1 MTIHPLF
8 AGILSAS
15 GLPQTGDTREALL
28 RDLKEYLYIAGNQL
42 CDDCHDVLSHQAS
55 SLIRRINAA
64 LNEEM

>member
-1 MTIHPLF
+1 MSLHPLF
-8 AGILSAS
+8 AGILASA
-15 GLPQTGDTREALL
+15 GMPQADDREALL